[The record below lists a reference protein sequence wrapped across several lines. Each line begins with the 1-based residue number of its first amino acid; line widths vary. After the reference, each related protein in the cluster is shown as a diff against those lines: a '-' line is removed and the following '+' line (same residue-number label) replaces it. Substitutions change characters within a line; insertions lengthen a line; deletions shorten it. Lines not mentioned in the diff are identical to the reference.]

1 MIISG
6 VTLTGVTVVDGQ
18 LPITENLQVYL
29 SPDSYPGTGTTWT
42 DSQGQA
48 SATLSGSPVYDPTT
62 GFTFDGTTQY
72 ARMPSVDGATDFNNN
87 NNYTVEIWFKPS
99 SGQPSATLA
108 TVFEK
113 WNSAGQSRYP
123 YVFRYNESI
132 ETIGI
137 SVYDGVNNP
146 GSFMAGFNTGTW
158 HQVVGVFDFNTDDLM
173 GYHNGSADT
182 STSLAGVGAVSNTSQ
197 VGLAHRIPPGGIGTQ
212 FLYKGSM
219 GIIRIYNRALTSAE
233 ILQNF
238 NADRSRFGI

>member
-6 VTLTGVTVVDGQ
+6 VTLIGVTVVDGQ

-29 SPDSYPGTGTTWT
+29 SPDSYSGTGTTWT

-48 SATLSGSPVYDPTT
+48 SATLSGAPTYDAAT
-62 GFTFDGTTQY
+62 GFTFNGTTQY
-72 ARMPSVDGATDFNNN
+72 ARMPSVDGVTNFNNN
-87 NNYTVEIWFKPS
+87 NNYTVEVWFNPS
-99 SGQPSATLA
+99 SGQSSATLA
-108 TVFEK
+108 TVLEK
-113 WNSAGQSRYP
+113 WNSTNQGRYP

-146 GSFMAGFNTGTW
+146 GSFMSGIDTDTW
-158 HQVVGVFDFNTDDLM
+158 HQVVGVFDFNTDELT

-182 STSLAGVGAVSNTSQ
+182 STSLAGVGTVSNTSQ
-197 VGLAHRIPPGGIGTQ
+197 VGLAHRIPSGGSGTQ
-212 FLYKGSM
+212 FLYKGSI
-219 GIIRIYNRALTSAE
+219 GVIRIYDRALASSE

-238 NADRSRFGI
+238 NATRDRYSL